1 MQTPSTSSVSAIRT
15 DFSGKHIL
23 IADDEPINMM
33 IAGKMLVAKN
43 AAISKAANGHEL
55 LQQLSLG
62 LRPDLI
68 LLDINMPGLDGY
80 MTVRRIKEHYPE
92 LIVFAF
98 TAFFI
103 DDEMEQELIE
113 KGFSGVMQKSYKPE
127 IFYDKISLAFDT
139 ISRFS

>member
-1 MQTPSTSSVSAIRT
+1 MQTPLTSSIPAVLT

-33 IAGKMLVAKN
+33 IVSKMLSARN
-43 AAISKAANGHEL
+43 AAVSKAANGHEL
-55 LQQLSLG
+55 LELLSFG
-62 LRPDLI
+62 LQPDLI
-68 LLDINMPGLDGY
+68 LLDINMPELDGY
-80 MTVRRIKEHYPE
+80 MTVKKIKERYPL

-103 DDEMEQELIE
+103 DDEIEQQLIE

-127 IFYDKISLAFDT
+127 VFYHKIAVALD
-139 ISRFS
+139 II